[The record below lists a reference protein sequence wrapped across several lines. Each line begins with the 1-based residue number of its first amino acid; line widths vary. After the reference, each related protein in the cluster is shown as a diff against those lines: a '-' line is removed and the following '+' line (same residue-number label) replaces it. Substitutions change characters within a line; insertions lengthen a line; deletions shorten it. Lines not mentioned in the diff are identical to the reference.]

1 MITTNIYEKPVEQI
15 FIRLATKKEKAGGI
29 NRRRGFNS
37 IPDLE
42 GYEKV
47 YKPYGENGAGYYY
60 SKEITK
66 QG

>member
-1 MITTNIYEKPVEQI
+1 MITTNIYEKSIEVI
-15 FIRLATKKEKAGGI
+15 FVRLATKGEKTGGI

-47 YKPYGENGAGYYY
+47 YKPYGESGAGYYY
-60 SKEITK
+60 IREI
-66 QG
+66 